1 MGNTSVEDVDDAF
14 KLVTIGNL
22 GPSSRKMRRRSRHQ
36 NIEEKTTSKLNRQ
49 AIRVRSPSSKNPFE
63 VEDSPID
70 CDGQLRQSQRLQL
83 FSDSMQYYSWR
94 QAVWYG
100 CLAKFQ
106 ALVLLA
112 ELGNA
117 AAFVPIIG
125 SAGQVLLL
133 FRFLVFWRQLFAR
146 GVPTRWLGKDEVCF
160 VCVWWIFF
168 SWYRGPHFCYFLY
181 RQAPLNSASI
191 LQRTW
196 LPGFWKKSWH
206 SRRLVCTTYF

>member
-83 FSDSMQYYSWR
+83 LSDSMQYYSWR
-94 QAVWYG
+94 QAV
-100 CLAKFQ
+100 
-106 ALVLLA
+106 
-112 ELGNA
+112 
-117 AAFVPIIG
+117 
-125 SAGQVLLL
+125 
-133 FRFLVFWRQLFAR
+133 
-146 GVPTRWLGKDEVCF
+146 
-160 VCVWWIFF
+160 
-168 SWYRGPHFCYFLY
+168 
-181 RQAPLNSASI
+181 
-191 LQRTW
+191 
-196 LPGFWKKSWH
+196 
-206 SRRLVCTTYF
+206 